1 MPVEGKALGDQVS
14 ASTEQFSEN
23 KECNGVGWLLLTVV
37 KNLGKENGELRALN
51 FQLKICIR
59 GLAASVAALRETL
72 IS

>member
-1 MPVEGKALGDQVS
+1 M
-14 ASTEQFSEN
+14 
-23 KECNGVGWLLLTVV
+23 LLTVV